1 MCSPLAVPSSILLS
15 TLQFEYLSEC
25 AGLELDTDA
34 CLVSSTID
42 EMLTFQM
49 DMGRRRFLQT
59 RTLQSSND
67 CAPPPMTDQI
77 MGSIMM
83 LAISNGQCPGISAD
97 EYNTVFDTFMG
108 VFAATECWESLC
120 NPGASTELLFRI
132 LFEDAAQCA
141 GVELDV
147 HECVYDNIIE
157 TFAMTNALPVR
168 HLRRVLEHD
177 SGESYP
183 CTGPS
188 ETEMNSFVSN
198 LLNDAK
204 DKCIASGVELESSS
218 TYWASVS
225 SDLVTVFSSPTCSG
239 VTCEVEEEST
249 VPLVAES
256 IVEGE
261 VRSIHVP
268 STTTT
273 TPDLPTDGEDVPTF
287 DDPTIDAK
295 HDNVIV
301 GDKSKVHNAV
311 FIAVAAGGLV
321 AIAALL
327 VGLRRRRSSR
337 TTTEKED
344 IVSVDGTSTD
354 GSSACNDT
362 ADLSSPMSSTV

>member
-1 MCSPLAVPSSILLS
+1 
-15 TLQFEYLSEC
+15 
-25 AGLELDTDA
+25 
-34 CLVSSTID
+34 
-42 EMLTFQM
+42 
-49 DMGRRRFLQT
+49 
-59 RTLQSSND
+59 
-67 CAPPPMTDQI
+67 

-83 LAISNGQCPGISAD
+83 LAVANDQCPGISAD
-97 EYNTVFDTFMG
+97 EYNTVLDTFMG
-108 VFAATECWESLC
+108 VFAATECWKSLC
-120 NPGASTELLFRI
+120 DPGASFDLLIRI

-168 HLRRVLEHD
+168 RLRRVLEHD
-177 SGESYP
+177 SGESNP

-188 ETEMNSFVSN
+188 ETEMNIFVST

-204 DKCIASGVELESSS
+204 DKCIASGVDLEPSS
-218 TYWASVS
+218 TYWESVS
-225 SDLVTVFSSPTCSG
+225 SDLVTIFSSPSCWGLSG
-239 VTCEVEEEST
+239 CQVEEESK
-249 VPLVAES
+249 VPMVAES

-273 TPDLPTDGEDVPTF
+273 TPALPTDGEDVPTF

-295 HDNVIV
+295 HNNVIV

-321 AIAALL
+321 AIAALV
-327 VGLRRRRSSR
+327 VGLRRRTSR
-337 TTTEKED
+337 TTTEKD
-344 IVSVDGTSTD
+344 VASVDGTSTD
-354 GSSACNDT
+354 GSSACNHT
-362 ADLSSPMSSTV
+362 ADLSSPMSSSV